1 MEEPFAQPS
10 QSASATLA
18 ATMAPQIHPNGFRIS
33 DRPVAASFAHP
44 YSFQP
49 IPDYSLK
56 DDSCIPSSMALG
68 GLEDAHVKYWDE
80 GSMIAVLE
88 FEVEQSTKTGQ
99 EQTNKEKKEKK
110 KKGQLSV
117 GRILVL

>member
-1 MEEPFAQPS
+1 
-10 QSASATLA
+10 
-18 ATMAPQIHPNGFRIS
+18 MAPQIHPNGFRIS

-49 IPDYSLK
+49 IPDHTLK
-56 DDSCIPSSMALG
+56 DDSCIPSSVALG

-88 FEVEQSTKTGQ
+88 FEVEQPTKSGQ
-99 EQTNKEKKEKK
+99 EQTSKEKKEKK
-110 KKGQLSV
+110 KKGLSSIERV
-117 GRILVL
+117 SPPPGANDGDSGNSRRTQRSD

>member
-1 MEEPFAQPS
+1 
-10 QSASATLA
+10 
-18 ATMAPQIHPNGFRIS
+18 MAPQIHPNGFRIS
-33 DRPVAASFAHP
+33 DRPVAVSFAHP

-68 GLEDAHVKYWDE
+68 GLEDAYVRYWDE

-99 EQTNKEKKEKK
+99 DQANKDKKEKK
-110 KKGQLSV
+110 KKGLPSV
-117 GRILVL
+117 RRDFFL